1 MIPKG
6 PVNMGDVG
14 KDAIVVDAADV
25 TRRASVIGQLHNKI
39 GVLGACRSSVV
50 VHETMQVLP
59 LIVPAFRSEPPI
71 GAITLEIADQ
81 IVTRVTS
88 ISIRGC
94 CPLDVHDLVVLVT
107 ESGVVRAYKERQTSI
122 IEVKNEL
129 VRRPCSRLSGSR
141 YVRGSIAELGES
153 QRKRRQGQSR

>member
-1 MIPKG
+1 MHPNG

-25 TRRASVIGQLHNKI
+25 TRRASGIGQLHNKI

-94 CPLDVHDLVVLVT
+94 CPLDVHDLVVLKT
-107 ESGVVRAYKERQTSI
+107 ERGVVHTDKEGQTSI